1 MERRA
6 FTKPFGKLIKNKEE
20 HLTFLPNNLPPSIK
34 YDEGLSALIS
44 EASVQ
49 LGTLSGIGK
58 LMPNPQLLIRP
69 YLNREAVLSS
79 KIEGTQAS
87 IQDIF
92 RYMAGGMP
100 ERKERESKRV
110 VEVVNYMHA
119 LEMCLHDV
127 RKGAPIDR
135 QMFKKAHRK
144 LLQGVRGEELRPGE
158 FRVVQNWIGKEGTTI
173 EDATYVPPPTEYVNQ
188 LLGDLER
195 FIQHPPGRIPVL
207 VQCAMI
213 HYMFEAIHPF
223 HDGNGRIG
231 RLLIPVL
238 LAQRKLLDQP
248 LLYLSAY
255 LDNRKS
261 EYYSLLLSVSQ
272 KNTWMEWIRF
282 FLLGVIAQADDAVD
296 NIRQLM
302 ALKAKYEQKLISR
315 RASGSVTRLM
325 EYFFSNPIIS
335 VPLASDHLQ
344 LTYPAAKNALE
355 SLKEMGILIEG
366 NDKRR
371 GKLFVAHEIM
381 SVLR

>member
-6 FTKPFGKLIKNKEE
+6 FTKPFGKLIKNKDE
-20 HLTFLPNNLPPSIK
+20 HLTFLPNKLPPSIK
-34 YDEGLSALIS
+34 YNEGLTALIS
-44 EASVQ
+44 EASIQ

-110 VEVVNYMHA
+110 VEVVNYMQA
-119 LEMCLHDV
+119 SEMCLHDV

-144 LLQGVRGEELRPGE
+144 LLRGVRGEELQPGE
-158 FRVVQNWIGKEGTTI
+158 FRAVQNWIGKPGTAI
-173 EDATYVPPPTEYVNQ
+173 EDATYVPPPPEYVNQ
-188 LLGDLER
+188 LLADLER
-195 FIQHPPGRIPVL
+195 FIQHPPGRISVL

-282 FLLGVIAQADDAVD
+282 FLRGVIAQAGDAVD

-302 ALKAKYEQKLISR
+302 ALKAKYEQKLISK

-335 VPLASDHLQ
+335 VPLAADHLQ
-344 LTYPAAKNALE
+344 LTYPAAKNVLE
-355 SLKEMGILIEG
+355 SLKEIGILVER

-371 GKLFVAHEIM
+371 GKLFVAHEVM